1 MCIIGK
7 ECQQQSWKVQLDETG
22 LFLRREIPGKKK
34 KYHLVET
41 SLYPYVSQI
50 LATVKALL
58 FAFLPIQIKDFHTQV
73 L

>member
-1 MCIIGK
+1 MKQDCSYGEK
-7 ECQQQSWKVQLDETG
+7 YL
-22 LFLRREIPGKKK
+22 GKKK